1 MAATGAMPVAA
12 ATPATPL
19 MWAALLLA
27 VATTL
32 AWLLRR
38 PGAQARWPRTG
49 FGIALLVFASA
60 LAVQLAVD
68 LGSGHSSLRMNLL
81 GRFSGLRTVSLG
93 TMITCYLAALA
104 ASAWGAWTLLRR
116 R

>member
-32 AWLLRR
+32 GWLLRR
-38 PGAQARWPRTG
+38 PGAQARWPR
-49 FGIALLVFASA
+49 IALLVFASA